1 LRDLVLLHAPDSL
14 DHLQEKRWPEHN
26 SWCS

>member
-14 DHLQEKRWPEHN
+14 NHLQEKRWPEHN
-26 SWCS
+26 S